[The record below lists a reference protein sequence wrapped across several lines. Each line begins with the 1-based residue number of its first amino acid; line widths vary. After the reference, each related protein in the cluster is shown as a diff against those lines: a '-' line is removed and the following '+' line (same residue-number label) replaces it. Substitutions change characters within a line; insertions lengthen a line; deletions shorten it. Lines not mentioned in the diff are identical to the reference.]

1 MLIGRKLR
9 SFVFP
14 RDIACALC
22 GEELAKE
29 ERAFC
34 QSCSASIRWK
44 CIRRDLPALDA
55 VFSAAEYAGPIR
67 ELILRY
73 KYKNN
78 RHLAHAFALEMA
90 DFPREEASLLLPV
103 PIHPV
108 RRRERGF
115 CQTTELCRELALRTG
130 LPLAPRGIKR
140 LRNTS
145 SQTQL
150 DGAAR
155 LLNIKDAFAADSAR
169 VGGRNCI
176 LVDDVVSTGAT
187 LSECASA
194 LRAAGAASV
203 TGWAIAT

>member
-9 SFVFP
+9 SLVFP
-14 RDIACALC
+14 RDIACAFC

-34 QSCSASIRWK
+34 HSCGELIRWN
-44 CIRRDLPALDA
+44 CNRRELPDLDA
-55 VFSAAEYAGPIR
+55 VFFAAEYAGPVR

-78 RHLAHAFALEMA
+78 RHLAHAFALGMA
-90 DFPREEASLLLPV
+90 EFPREEASLLLPV
-103 PIHPV
+103 PMHPI

-115 CQTTELCRELALRTG
+115 CQTTELCRELASRTG
-130 LPLAPRGIKR
+130 LPLAPRGLKR

-150 DGAAR
+150 DSAAR
-155 LLNIKDAFAADSAR
+155 LLNIKDAFAADSAQ
-169 VGGRNCI
+169 VEGRKCI